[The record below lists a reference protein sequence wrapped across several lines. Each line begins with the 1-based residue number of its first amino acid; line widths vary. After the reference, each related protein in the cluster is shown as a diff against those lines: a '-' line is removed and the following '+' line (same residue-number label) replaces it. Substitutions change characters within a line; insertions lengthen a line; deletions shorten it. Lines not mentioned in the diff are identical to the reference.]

1 MREVLIREDYPDGSA
16 RETLACGHAVY
27 LTKSKPL
34 AERRCLL
41 CIRSTRS
48 NREHQHKRPRAA

>member
-1 MREVLIREDYPDGSA
+1 MREVVLREDYPDGTA

-27 LTKSKPL
+27 LTKQSKPV

-41 CIRSTRS
+41 CIRSTR
-48 NREHQHKRPRAA
+48 RPHARQQRT

>member
-1 MREVLIREDYPDGSA
+1 MLREVVLREDYPDGTA

-27 LTKSKPL
+27 LTKRSKPV

-41 CIRSTRS
+41 CIRSTTKGPIRVQ
-48 NREHQHKRPRAA
+48 RK

>member
-1 MREVLIREDYPDGSA
+1 MREVVLREDYPDGSA

-27 LTKSKPL
+27 LTKSQPL

-41 CIRSTRS
+41 CIRSPRS
-48 NREHQHKRPRAA
+48 LHVRQPKRPRAS

>member
-1 MREVLIREDYPDGSA
+1 MREVVLREDYPDGSS

-27 LTKSKPL
+27 LTKSKPS

-41 CIRSTRS
+41 CIRSARRS
-48 NREHQHKRPRAA
+48 RERRAA